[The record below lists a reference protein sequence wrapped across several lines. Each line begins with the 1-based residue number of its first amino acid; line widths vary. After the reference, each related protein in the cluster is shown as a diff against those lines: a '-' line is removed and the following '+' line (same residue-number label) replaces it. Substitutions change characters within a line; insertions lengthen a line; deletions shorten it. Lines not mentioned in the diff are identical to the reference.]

1 MLTHPAPTPAPSR
14 PIVDTATLFGR
25 CLAMIRAD
33 LGLTQGEM
41 ASLLRVSRP
50 TITHFETGRATPSF
64 HVLLRL
70 GQRVA
75 DARVDSD
82 ATAVLALL
90 HLSARAL
97 QMDGIRVL
105 NRPVREGDV
114 ILDFPK
120 IDRVIGRVFDR
131 EFREYV
137 PAKLVDFAGDDDE

>member
-1 MLTHPAPTPAPSR
+1 MQKHSTPPPVPPR
-14 PIVDTATLFGR
+14 PIVDSATLFGR

-41 ASLLRVSRP
+41 AALLRVSRP

-82 ATAVLALL
+82 ATAVLALM

-97 QMDGIRVL
+97 QADGVRVL
-105 NRPVREGDV
+105 NRHVREGDV

-131 EFREYV
+131 EFRGYV
-137 PAKLVDFAGDDDE
+137 PAKLVDFASDDDE

>member
-1 MLTHPAPTPAPSR
+1 MPKASLPPPVASR
-14 PIVDTATLFGR
+14 PIVDSATLFGR
-25 CLAMIRAD
+25 CLATIRAD
-33 LGLTQGEM
+33 LGLTQAEM
-41 ASLLRVSRP
+41 AALLRVSRP
-50 TITHFETGRATPSF
+50 TLTHFETGRATPSF

-82 ATAVLALL
+82 ATAVLALM

-97 QMDGIRVL
+97 QAAGIPVL

-114 ILDFPK
+114 ILDFAK
-120 IDRVIGRVFDR
+120 IDRVIGRVYDA

-137 PAKLVDFAGDDDE
+137 PAKLADFAADDD

>member
-1 MLTHPAPTPAPSR
+1 MPKRTTPPPAPPR
-14 PIVDTATLFGR
+14 PIVDSATLFGR

-41 ASLLRVSRP
+41 AALLRVSRP

-105 NRPVREGDV
+105 NRPVREGDL
-114 ILDFPK
+114 ILDLPK

>member
-1 MLTHPAPTPAPSR
+1 MPKRLAPPPAPPR
-14 PIVDTATLFGR
+14 PIVDSATLFGR

-41 ASLLRVSRP
+41 ATLLRVSRP

-82 ATAVLALL
+82 ATAVLALM

-97 QMDGIRVL
+97 QADGVRVL
-105 NRPVREGDV
+105 NRPVRDGDV

>member
-1 MLTHPAPTPAPSR
+1 MPTAPNPAPASPR
-14 PIVDTATLFGR
+14 PIVDSATLFGR
-25 CLAMIRAD
+25 CLAVIRAD
-33 LGLTQGEM
+33 LGLTQAEM
-41 ASLLRVSRP
+41 AALLRVSRP
-50 TITHFETGRATPSF
+50 TLTHFETGRATPSF

-97 QMDGIRVL
+97 QAAGIRVL
-105 NRPVREGDV
+105 NRPVREGDLV
-114 ILDFPK
+114 LDFAK
-120 IDRVIGRVFDR
+120 IDRVIGRVYDS

>member
-1 MLTHPAPTPAPSR
+1 MPKASPPPPAASR
-14 PIVDTATLFGR
+14 PIVDSATLFGR
-25 CLAMIRAD
+25 CLATIRAD
-33 LGLTQGEM
+33 LGLTQAAM
-41 ASLLRVSRP
+41 AALLRVSRP
-50 TITHFETGRATPSF
+50 TLTHFETGRATPSF

-82 ATAVLALL
+82 ATAVLALM

-97 QMDGIRVL
+97 QADGIRVL

-114 ILDFPK
+114 ILDFAK
-120 IDRVIGRVFDR
+120 IDRVIGRVYDA

-137 PAKLVDFAGDDDE
+137 PAKLADFAADDD

>member
-1 MLTHPAPTPAPSR
+1 MPKASSPPPAASR
-14 PIVDTATLFGR
+14 PIVDSATLFGR
-25 CLAMIRAD
+25 CLATIRAD
-33 LGLTQGEM
+33 LGLTQAAM
-41 ASLLRVSRP
+41 AALLRVSRP
-50 TITHFETGRATPSF
+50 TLTHFETGRATPSF

-82 ATAVLALL
+82 ATAVLALM

-97 QMDGIRVL
+97 QAAGIRVL

-114 ILDFPK
+114 ILDFAK
-120 IDRVIGRVFDR
+120 IDRVIGRVYDA

-137 PAKLVDFAGDDDE
+137 PAKLADFAADDD

>member
-1 MLTHPAPTPAPSR
+1 MPNHPTPTPAHPH
-14 PIVDTATLFGR
+14 PIVDSATLFGR

-41 ASLLRVSRP
+41 AAMLRVSRP

-82 ATAVLALL
+82 ATAVLALM

-97 QMDGIRVL
+97 QADGVRVL

>member
-1 MLTHPAPTPAPSR
+1 MPTHPTPTPAPPR
-14 PIVDTATLFGR
+14 PIVDSATLYGR

-41 ASLLRVSRP
+41 AALLRVSRP

-82 ATAVLALL
+82 ATAVLALM

-97 QMDGIRVL
+97 QADGIRVL

>member
-1 MLTHPAPTPAPSR
+1 
-14 PIVDTATLFGR
+14 VDSATLFGR
-25 CLAMIRAD
+25 CLAVIRAD
-33 LGLTQGEM
+33 LGLTQAEM
-41 ASLLRVSRP
+41 AALLRVSRP
-50 TITHFETGRATPSF
+50 TLTHFETGRATPSF

-97 QMDGIRVL
+97 QAAGIRVL
-105 NRPVREGDV
+105 NRPVREGDLV
-114 ILDFPK
+114 LDFAK
-120 IDRVIGRVFDR
+120 IDRVIGRVYDS

>member
-1 MLTHPAPTPAPSR
+1 MRTPILAPASPRS
-14 PIVDTATLFGR
+14 IVDSATLFGR
-25 CLAMIRAD
+25 CIAIIRAD
-33 LGLTQGEM
+33 LGLTQAEM
-41 ASLLRVSRP
+41 AALLRVSRP
-50 TITHFETGRATPSF
+50 TLTHFETGRATPSF

-97 QMDGIRVL
+97 QTAGIRVL

-114 ILDFPK
+114 VLDFAK
-120 IDRVIGRVFDR
+120 IDRVIGRVYDS

-137 PAKLVDFAGDDDE
+137 PAKLVDFAGDDDDE

>member
-1 MLTHPAPTPAPSR
+1 MPNHRAPTPASPR
-14 PIVDTATLFGR
+14 PIVDSATLFGR

-41 ASLLRVSRP
+41 AALLRVSRP

-82 ATAVLALL
+82 ATAVLALM

-97 QMDGIRVL
+97 QADGFRVL

-114 ILDFPK
+114 ILDFAK

>member
-1 MLTHPAPTPAPSR
+1 MPIPASPR

-41 ASLLRVSRP
+41 AALLRVSRP

-75 DARVDSD
+75 VGLERARRQVQQGEDGGGIAVHARVGD
-82 ATAVLALL
+82 ALPET
-90 HLSARAL
+90 
-97 QMDGIRVL
+97 Q
-105 NRPVREGDV
+105 EDV
-114 ILDFPK
+114 
-120 IDRVIGRVFDR
+120 
-131 EFREYV
+131 E
-137 PAKLVDFAGDDDE
+137 

>member
-1 MLTHPAPTPAPSR
+1 MTTPSSRR
-14 PIVDTATLFGR
+14 PIVDSATLFGR
-25 CLAMIRAD
+25 CIAMIRAD
-33 LGLTQGEM
+33 LGLTQAQM
-41 ASLLRVSRP
+41 AALLRVSRP
-50 TITHFETGRATPSF
+50 TLTHFETGRATPSF

-82 ATAVLALL
+82 ATSVLALM

-97 QMDGIRVL
+97 QADGIRVL

-114 ILDFPK
+114 ILDFAK

>member
-1 MLTHPAPTPAPSR
+1 MPTPAPCR
-14 PIVDTATLFGR
+14 PIVDSATLFGR
-25 CLAMIRAD
+25 CIAMIRAD
-33 LGLTQGEM
+33 LGLTQAEM
-41 ASLLRVSRP
+41 AALLRVSRP
-50 TITHFETGRATPSF
+50 TLTHFETGRATPSF

-82 ATAVLALL
+82 ATAVLALM

-97 QMDGIRVL
+97 QADGIRVL
-105 NRPVREGDV
+105 NRSVREGDV
-114 ILDFPK
+114 ILEFAK

-137 PAKLVDFAGDDDE
+137 PAKLADFAGDDDE

>member
-1 MLTHPAPTPAPSR
+1 MPNHPAPTPASPR
-14 PIVDTATLFGR
+14 PIVDSATLFGR

-41 ASLLRVSRP
+41 ATLLRVSRP

-82 ATAVLALL
+82 ATAVLALM

-97 QMDGIRVL
+97 QADGVRVL

-114 ILDFPK
+114 VLDFPK

>member
-1 MLTHPAPTPAPSR
+1 MPQRPTPPPAPPR
-14 PIVDTATLFGR
+14 PIVDSATLFGR

-33 LGLTQGEM
+33 LGLTQGQL
-41 ASLLRVSRP
+41 AALLRVSRP

-82 ATAVLALL
+82 ATAVLALM

-131 EFREYV
+131 EFREHV

>member
-1 MLTHPAPTPAPSR
+1 
-14 PIVDTATLFGR
+14 VDSATLFGR
-25 CLAMIRAD
+25 CIAMNRAD
-33 LGLTQGEM
+33 LGLTQGELAAM
-41 ASLLRVSRP
+41 LRVSRP

-82 ATAVLALL
+82 ATAVLALM

-97 QMDGIRVL
+97 QADGIRVL

-114 ILDFPK
+114 ILDFAK

-137 PAKLVDFAGDDDE
+137 PAKLADFAGDDQE

>member
-1 MLTHPAPTPAPSR
+1 MPKRPAPPPAPPR

-41 ASLLRVSRP
+41 AALLRVSRP
-50 TITHFETGRATPSF
+50 SITHFETGRATPSF

-97 QMDGIRVL
+97 QLDGIRVL

-114 ILDFPK
+114 ILDFAK